1 MPLKIALAMSAGA
14 AEQVFPAA
22 RLSLMDAGLELLS
35 EAPLTTFDSREA
47 RELLPQLDAL
57 ITGWGCPLLTADV
70 LERAPELRFALHA
83 AGSVKHHITEAV
95 WARGIQVSTAAA
107 ANAIP
112 VAEYTLAMI
121 LLANKKVL
129 ESSAALCRGEGTRIS
144 PTTLFPGLGN
154 YGKNI
159 GLVGASQVGRALI
172 KVLRPFEFNVLV
184 ADPFL
189 TREEAAQ
196 LGVTL
201 MELDELLEASD
212 IVSVHAPSLPE
223 THHLIN
229 KERLALIQPGATFIN
244 TSRGA
249 LVDQDA
255 LLQRIQEGTLYAV
268 LDVTTPEVLEP
279 GHPLYSE
286 PNLTL
291 TPHVAG
297 ALGVELAR
305 LGAAALDEAGRAARG
320 EPLAFP
326 VTRADWDRSA

>member
-1 MPLKIALAMSAGA
+1 MSEDV
-14 AEQVFPAA
+14 AEQVFPARLLA
-22 RLSLMDAGLELLS
+22 RMPAGLELIS
-35 EAPLTTFDSREA
+35 PKPLASFDTPAAHEILRQVDI
-47 RELLPQLDAL
+47 LV
-57 ITGWGCPLLTADV
+57 TGWGCPRLGAEV
-70 LERAPELRFALHA
+70 LDMAVNLRFALHS

-95 WARGIQVSTAAA
+95 WQRGIHVSTAAA

-129 ESSAALCRGEGTRIS
+129 ESSAAMYCSRGTRLS
-144 PTTLFPGLGN
+144 PSALFPGLGN
-154 YGKNI
+154 YGKTI
-159 GLVGASQVGRALI
+159 GLVGASQVGRVLI
-172 KVLRPFEFNVLV
+172 KLLRPFAFNVLV

-189 TREEAAQ
+189 TQEEAAQ
-196 LGVTL
+196 LGVTV
-201 MELDELLEASD
+201 MGLDDMLAASD

-223 THHLIN
+223 THHLIS
-229 KERLALIQPGATFIN
+229 KERLALIRAGATFIN

-255 LLQRIQEGTLYAV
+255 LLHRIQEGTLYAV

-286 PNLTL
+286 PNVTL
-291 TPHVAG
+291 TPHIAG

-305 LGAAALDEAGRAARG
+305 LGAAALEEAGRAARG

-326 VTRADWDRSA
+326 VTRADWHRSA